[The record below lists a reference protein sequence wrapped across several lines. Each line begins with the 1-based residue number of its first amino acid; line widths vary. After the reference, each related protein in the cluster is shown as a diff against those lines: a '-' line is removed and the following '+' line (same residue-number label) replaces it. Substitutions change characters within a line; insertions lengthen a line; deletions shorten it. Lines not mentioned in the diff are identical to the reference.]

1 MVNANTNPATR
12 TLEILQG
19 ISLLGIGLYA
29 VTFAAQWFGVIARY
43 LIIYVVLGVI
53 ALITGWA
60 IPVETTATVLAI
72 APLGISLLAV
82 ICPPLIAPFDGRW
95 WEISTGGRPPEQ
107 DEREAFE
114 HAISELQ
121 AADPRIRPPRHWFVR
136 EEPGQN
142 AAAYSSSLGVDR
154 GLLESPYPAAVI
166 AHELGHLRTS
176 DAHLTSALNLM
187 MLTPIEKPTLRP
199 LRSLPFRG
207 LAWFASGQAA
217 LWFTENAWQTYWR
230 SREFAADQYAAYLG
244 QGPALAECLEHE
256 SLPYARSIR
265 NMRFSRATHP
275 YTKPRIA
282 KLRAQPTPPALHRT
296 MTSEGS
302 RHAHP

>member
-1 MVNANTNPATR
+1 MFNLNTNPVTR
-12 TLEILQG
+12 ILDAMRAV
-19 ISLLGIGLYA
+19 SLVGIGLYA
-29 VTFAAQWFGVIARY
+29 ITLAAQWFSVIARY
-43 LIIYVVLGVI
+43 LIIYVVLG
-53 ALITGWA
+53 LIGLVTGWA
-60 IPVETTATVLAI
+60 IPVEMTATVLAL

-121 AADPRIRPPRHWFVR
+121 AADPTIRPPRHWFVR

-142 AAAYSSSLGVDR
+142 AAAYSSSLSVDR
-154 GLLESPYPAAVI
+154 GLLESPYAPAVI

-176 DAHLTSALNLM
+176 DAHLTSALNLLLLVPM
-187 MLTPIEKPTLRP
+187 DTPELYP

-207 LAWFASGQAA
+207 LAWFATGQAVQ
-217 LWFTENAWQTYWR
+217 WFTANAWQTYWR
-230 SREFAADQYAAYLG
+230 SREFIADQYAIQLG
-244 QGPALAECLEHE
+244 QGRALAQSLEHQ
-256 SLPYARSIR
+256 SLPYERSIR

-282 KLRAQPTPPALHRT
+282 KLRAQPQPAA
-296 MTSEGS
+296 S
-302 RHAHP
+302 R